1 MLHIPSFWAKY
12 NEISKIVLYEK
23 FSQGSIMTFF
33 WELQSWQ
40 FLTVNGSQSL
50 TENFWMMVQMI
61 HHQVYIIAEYVQ
73 CAETSDAEIC
83 DSATQHKNCE
93 KQEWSGSQ

>member
-1 MLHIPSFWAKY
+1 
-12 NEISKIVLYEK
+12 
-23 FSQGSIMTFF
+23 
-33 WELQSWQ
+33 
-40 FLTVNGSQSL
+40 
-50 TENFWMMVQMI
+50 MMVQMI

-93 KQEWSGSQ
+93 KQE